1 MFDECVTMEGYEK
14 HSFRIKKDSEYQK
27 YLKDELDDYTKWVA
41 VNHNEYTGDVE
52 QIAEYINGAVA
63 SYYKSDFISATQ
75 AIQKIVDENNFLLCE
90 TKMGGDGSD
99 DVLFKARVA
108 EPTENI
114 KHEYML
120 HIPFDC
126 RNIVASQR
134 FSLSGTPCIYLS
146 RSSYTCWLE
155 LNKPEE
161 NKFFVSAFK
170 LSKPK
175 RFLDLTCLTW
185 EGLKDEIGSKRDI
198 KAKLCT
204 FPLIIATSFLIDE
217 NIGKPFHSEYIISGL
232 LMNVIAISD
241 KYDGVAYFSKKFSDK
256 KESYPINVCFALLAK
271 FNNKKYTR
279 DIENIKWTN
288 PMPLRDYSMI
298 NWNARYDEVIIGDV
312 EEEEKEKRSL
322 TLIGDGVAYCDT
334 LMYGF
339 DKWIIEKMDFT
350 KGVNEKLK

>member
-1 MFDECVTMEGYEK
+1 MLTNVVSYFLLTFLYRG
-14 HSFRIKKDSEYQK
+14 SFLKK
-27 YLKDELDDYTKWVA
+27 VIA
-41 VNHNEYTGDVE
+41 VFISYAVSLCIDAFLVS
-52 QIAEYINGAVA
+52 IEYIMDDKNII
-63 SYYKSDFISATQ
+63 IS
-75 AIQKIVDENNFLLCE
+75 
-90 TKMGGDGSD
+90 
-99 DVLFKARVA
+99 
-108 EPTENI
+108 
-114 KHEYML
+114 
-120 HIPFDC
+120 
-126 RNIVASQR
+126 
-134 FSLSGTPCIYLS
+134 SG
-146 RSSYTCWLE
+146 
-155 LNKPEE
+155 
-161 NKFFVSAFK
+161 
-170 LSKPK
+170 
-175 RFLDLTCLTW
+175 
-185 EGLKDEIGSKRDI
+185 
-198 KAKLCT
+198 
-204 FPLIIATSFLIDE
+204 IATSFLIDE